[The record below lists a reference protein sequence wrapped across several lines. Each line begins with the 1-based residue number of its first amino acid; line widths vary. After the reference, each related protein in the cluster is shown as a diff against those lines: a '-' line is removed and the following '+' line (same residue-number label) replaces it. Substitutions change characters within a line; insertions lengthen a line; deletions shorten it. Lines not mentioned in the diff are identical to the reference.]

1 MDCFLQNCREWWWKA
16 DVLYLQTRKWE
27 ETGMDEGS
35 KDPLRKTW
43 EGVDCQSNY
52 LNEKEKQCGGWQ
64 NKKEGRYSMKG
75 WDCLFNC
82 TSKGGGGRGG
92 IVSKEEE
99 VDSVSVRESH
109 DVRMREFHRSLV
121 SKKLTMRLLNSLTK
135 SGNFPGRGVESQFS
149 ERWRVKWVR
158 AGLRNDEKKKRREW
172 NQTRLF
178 SFSIFH
184 SIRTETHWIERR
196 KRVSE
201 WRSEE

>member
-1 MDCFLQNCREWWWKA
+1 M
-16 DVLYLQTRKWE
+16 
-27 ETGMDEGS
+27 
-35 KDPLRKTW
+35 
-43 EGVDCQSNY
+43 
-52 LNEKEKQCGGWQ
+52 
-64 NKKEGRYSMKG
+64 
-75 WDCLFNC
+75 
-82 TSKGGGGRGG
+82 
-92 IVSKEEE
+92 
-99 VDSVSVRESH
+99 DSVSVRESH

-184 SIRTETHWIERR
+184 SIRTETHWIERGKEYQNEEATSNYFFLR
-196 KRVSE
+196 GKYKRIFECATLKSAVSSNPCTFLIITTKKVEEIARMTADYKRISQEFPLHEKKRVK
-201 WRSEE
+201 